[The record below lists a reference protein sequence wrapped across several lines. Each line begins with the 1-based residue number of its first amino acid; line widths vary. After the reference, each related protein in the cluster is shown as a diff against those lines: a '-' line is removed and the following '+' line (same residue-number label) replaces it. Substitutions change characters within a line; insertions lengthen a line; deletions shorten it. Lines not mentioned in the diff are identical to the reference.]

1 MDTQTKEPSKN
12 TSNEVYKENKG
23 NNHNESQ
30 QIISAP
36 PHQKSADQEE
46 IDALK
51 DSYDDFLYVSKA
63 FSNCAINS
71 LIAKARLY
79 GLNPAPIN
87 GARVLELGS
96 SCGGTISSLKR
107 CTIQKQLSQ
116 A

>member
-12 TSNEVYKENKG
+12 TSNEVYKENKE

-36 PHQKSADQEE
+36 PHQKSVDQEE

-79 GLNPAPIN
+79 GLNPAPIK
-87 GARVLELGS
+87 GARVLE
-96 SCGGTISSLKR
+96 R

-116 A
+116 ASTYPLSKLSMVTS

>member
-1 MDTQTKEPSKN
+1 MDTQTKELSKN
-12 TSNEVYKENKG
+12 TSNEVYKENKE

-36 PHQKSADQEE
+36 PHQKSTDQKE

-71 LIAKARLY
+71 FIRPDINRRSTIICTRLY
-79 GLNPAPIN
+79 WSPH
-87 GARVLELGS
+87 
-96 SCGGTISSLKR
+96 
-107 CTIQKQLSQ
+107 LSTSTHNCQ
-116 A
+116 TS